1 MKRKNTAYLD
11 IGAAAL
17 EEERIVGIFDLDNT
31 SWSYL
36 TREFLSRAERDG
48 KVKNTAED
56 LPRSFV
62 LCSDETVILAQ
73 PTTATLA
80 RRLDYQERT

>member
-1 MKRKNTAYLD
+1 MRRKRAVFLD
-11 IGAAAL
+11 VGGAVL
-17 EEERIVGIFDLDNT
+17 DVERIVGLFDLDNT

-36 TREFLSRAERDG
+36 TRGFLSRAERSG
-48 KVKNTAED
+48 NVKNTAED

-62 LCSDETVILAQ
+62 LCTDDTVILTQ

-80 RRLDYQERT
+80 RRLDHQERT

>member
-1 MKRKNTAYLD
+1 MTRYVYL
-11 IGAAAL
+11 GGEAAL
-17 EEERIVGIFDLDNT
+17 EDSRIVGLFDLDNT
-31 SWSYL
+31 SWSWR

-48 KVKNTAED
+48 RVMNAAED

-62 LCSDETVILAQ
+62 LCVDKNVILTQ

-80 RRLDYQERT
+80 RRLEYQERT

>member
-1 MKRKNTAYLD
+1 MSRYVFL
-11 IGAAAL
+11 GGECAL
-17 EEERIVGIFDLDNT
+17 EDDRIVGLFDLDNT
-31 SWSYL
+31 SWSWL

-48 KVKNTAED
+48 RVMNAAED

-62 LCSDETVILAQ
+62 LCADENVILTQ

-80 RRLDYQERT
+80 RRLDDQERT